1 MLQILLTHTPN
12 MLANLYGD
20 RALAAL
26 RRHGEVR
33 LNPDGRVLDG
43 PAALIA
49 AAAGVDLI
57 VADRQVPVAEAVF
70 AGLPGLAAVCRVAV
84 DVSTIDVPAASRH
97 GVLVTR
103 ATPGFVPAVVELA
116 LGFMVDLA
124 RGVSRSV
131 VDYRAGLDPVPR
143 PGRQLAG
150 ATLGII
156 GYGAIGRRLAQV
168 AAALGMR
175 VLVADPH
182 AAVDDPALHQVPLP
196 ALLAEADFVACLAL
210 ATAETA
216 NLMDAGAFA
225 RMKRG
230 ACFINLSRGEL
241 VDEAALRDALDA
253 GHLAGAALDVGRA
266 PDQRPTVSLAG
277 RPDVIATPH
286 IGGTTPE
293 AAEHQAFDTVRQ
305 VEALARGEM
314 PSGALNPDQATRLQ
328 DTWRR
333 VTGGNHTTGPS
344 L

>member
-1 MLQILLTHTPN
+1 MLRILLTHTPH
-12 MLANLYGD
+12 MLANYYGD

-33 LNPDGRVLDG
+33 MNLSGLVLDE
-43 PAALIA
+43 PAALVA
-49 AAAGVDLI
+49 AAAGMDVI
-57 VADRQVPVAEAVF
+57 VADRQVPVAAAVF
-70 AGLPGLAAVCRVAV
+70 AALPDLAAVCRVAV

-97 GVLVTR
+97 GVLVTC

-131 VDYRAGLDPVPR
+131 VDCRAGLDPVPR

-168 AAALGMR
+168 AVALGMG

-196 ALLAEADFVACLAL
+196 ALLAASDFVACLAL
-210 ATAETA
+210 ATAETRD
-216 NLMDAGAFA
+216 LMDAGAFA
-225 RMKRG
+225 LMKRG
-230 ACFINLSRGEL
+230 AFFINLSRGEL

-266 PDQRPTVSLAG
+266 PDQRPTAALAG

-286 IGGTTPE
+286 IGGLTPE
-293 AAEHQAFDTVRQ
+293 AAGHQAFDTVRQ
-305 VEALARGEM
+305 VEALAQGRM
-314 PSGALNPDQATRLQ
+314 PGGALNPDQAARLLSA
-328 DTWRR
+328 WR
-333 VTGGNHTTGPS
+333 GAAPE
-344 L
+344 

>member
-1 MLQILLTHTPN
+1 MLRILLTHTPH
-12 MLANLYGD
+12 MLANYYGD

-33 LNPDGRVLDG
+33 MNLSGRILDE
-43 PAALIA
+43 PAALVA
-49 AAAGVDLI
+49 AAAEVDVI
-57 VADRQVPVAEAVF
+57 VADRQVPVAASVF
-70 AGLPGLAAVCRVAV
+70 AALPDLAAVCRVAV

-124 RGVSRSV
+124 RGVSRAV
-131 VDYRAGLDPVPR
+131 VDHRAGLDPVPR

-182 AAVDDPALHQVPLP
+182 AAVDDPALQQVPLP
-196 ALLAEADFVACLAL
+196 ALLAASDFVACLAL
-210 ATAETA
+210 ATAETRD
-216 NLMDAGAFA
+216 LMDAGAFA

-230 ACFINLSRGEL
+230 AFFINLSRGEL

-253 GHLAGAALDVGRA
+253 GHLGGAALDVGRA
-266 PDQRPTVSLAG
+266 PDQRPTAALAG

-286 IGGTTPE
+286 IGGLTPE
-293 AAEHQAFDTVRQ
+293 AAGHQAFDTVRQ
-305 VEALARGEM
+305 VEALAQGRM
-314 PSGALNPDQATRLQ
+314 PGGALNPDQAARLLAA
-328 DTWRR
+328 WR
-333 VTGGNHTTGPS
+333 GAAPE
-344 L
+344 

>member
-1 MLQILLTHTPN
+1 MLRILLTHTPH
-12 MLANLYGD
+12 MLANYYGD

-33 LNPDGRVLDG
+33 MNLSGRILDE
-43 PAALIA
+43 PAALVA
-49 AAAGVDLI
+49 AAAGVDVI
-57 VADRQVPVAEAVF
+57 VADRQVPVAAAVF
-70 AGLPGLAAVCRVAV
+70 AALPDLAAVCRVAV

-124 RGVSRSV
+124 RGVSRAV
-131 VDYRAGLDPVPR
+131 VDHRAGLDPVPR

-182 AAVDDPALHQVPLP
+182 AAVDDPALQQVPLP
-196 ALLAEADFVACLAL
+196 ALLAASDFVACLAL
-210 ATAETA
+210 ATAETRDM
-216 NLMDAGAFA
+216 MDAGAFA

-230 ACFINLSRGEL
+230 AFFINLSRGEL

-253 GHLAGAALDVGRA
+253 GHLGGAALDVGRA
-266 PDQRPTVSLAG
+266 ADQRPTAALAG

-286 IGGTTPE
+286 IGGLTPE
-293 AAEHQAFDTVRQ
+293 AAGHQAFDTVRQ
-305 VEALARGEM
+305 VEALAQGRM
-314 PSGALNPDQATRLQ
+314 PGGALNPDQAARLL
-328 DTWRR
+328 
-333 VTGGNHTTGPS
+333 S
-344 L
+344 A